1 MNKIRIAMIQALL
14 RGTAEERREHI
25 RALVE
30 QAAGQGIDLVTLP
43 EIWNGPYQKEL
54 FKYTVTSLAAV
65 LSKLS
70 FICLFECES

>member
-1 MNKIRIAMIQALL
+1 MKKIQIAVVQAFL
-14 RGTAEERREHI
+14 RGSAEERRAHI

>member
-1 MNKIRIAMIQALL
+1 MNKIRIAMVQALL

-30 QAAGQGIDLVTLP
+30 QAAEQGIDLVTLP

-65 LSKLS
+65 SPSLSCYC
-70 FICLFECES
+70 FFCL

>member
-25 RALVE
+25 RELVE
-30 QAAGQGIDLVTLP
+30 QAAGQGIGLVTLP